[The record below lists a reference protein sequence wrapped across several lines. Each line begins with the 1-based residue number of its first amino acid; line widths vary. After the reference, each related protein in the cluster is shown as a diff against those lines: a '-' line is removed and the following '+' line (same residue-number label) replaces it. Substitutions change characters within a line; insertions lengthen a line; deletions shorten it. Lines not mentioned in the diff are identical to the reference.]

1 MIRSDPDKTQK
12 RIRRLEKYIQGHL
25 LSEDGSFIC
34 EHFTQCRESR
44 SGWPFHEGQMSHI
57 GKHYDLEID
66 GYPTRIVLVGQEY
79 GQTQECVSLSKR
91 SERISLSAEK
101 GFQGRN
107 LHMKGTSSI
116 LRLLLGREPGN
127 DEESEGLLDGHIFD
141 GFALVNYL
149 LCTAL
154 KKRRNKG
161 QDSRGAGQGN
171 SSRIMQQNCGLHFRT
186 TLEILEPTVIVAQGI
201 DVRKWMSNALPIPPT
216 PEAETRNEVVSIAGR
231 SVNLFT
237 FSHPSAGGVFKFW
250 GNSPQSSYLMGTVA
264 PAIREFLSQRP

>member
-1 MIRSDPDKTQK
+1 MRKARACWTVTYS
-12 RIRRLEKYIQGHL
+12 
-25 LSEDGSFIC
+25 
-34 EHFTQCRESR
+34 
-44 SGWPFHEGQMSHI
+44 
-57 GKHYDLEID
+57 
-66 GYPTRIVLVGQEY
+66 
-79 GQTQECVSLSKR
+79 
-91 SERISLSAEK
+91 
-101 GFQGRN
+101 
-107 LHMKGTSSI
+107 
-116 LRLLLGREPGN
+116 
-127 DEESEGLLDGHIFD
+127 D

-250 GNSPQSSYLMGTVA
+250 GNSPAIILSDGDCCSCHQGISFSKTVDMA
-264 PAIREFLSQRP
+264 PSDACRESNRLK